1 MAVRITIDGYDIEY
15 FEEGSGTPLLI
26 VQGWGTDCEIYSGIA
41 NVLQSKYKV
50 IRFNLPGFG
59 SSTEP
64 REVWTVNDFTNFTIA
79 FIEALQLDKVSLL
92 GHSFGGRVM
101 IRLLNRDN
109 LPFVVDKV
117 IMTGAAGIKPEQSF
131 LTKIKI
137 GKYKVI
143 KKLALS
149 TLAGKIAP
157 KQVEDW
163 KSKQGSE
170 DYRNASPIM
179 RGCLVNAVNEDL
191 TSYLPNIKQEVL
203 LIWGEFDTATPL
215 KDGRKME
222 ALLPNAGLALIQGVG
237 HYCFLENQVVFHN
250 ILCSYLKISDE
261 R

>member
-1 MAVRITIDGYDIEY
+1 MRITIDGYDIEY
-15 FEEGSGTPLLI
+15 FEEGSGAPLLI
-26 VQGWGTDCEIYSGIA
+26 VQGWGTDCKIYSGIS

-59 SSTEP
+59 CSTEP
-64 REVWTVNDFTNFTIA
+64 REVWTVNDFTEFTIA
-79 FIEALQLDKVSLL
+79 FIKTLGLENISLL
-92 GHSFGGRVM
+92 GHSFGGRVI
-101 IRLLNRDN
+101 IRLLNKEN
-109 LPFVVDKV
+109 LPFAVDKV

-131 LTKIKI
+131 FTKLKI

-143 KKLALS
+143 KKFALS
-149 TLAGKIAP
+149 TIASKLAP
-157 KQVEDW
+157 KQVEAW

-170 DYRNASPIM
+170 DYRNASPVM

-222 ALLPNAGLALIQGVG
+222 SLLPNAGLALIQGVG

-250 ILCSYLKISDE
+250 ILCSYLKIE
-261 R
+261 RRI